1 MTADNATDQWVFV
14 PLGGTG
20 EIGMNLN
27 LYGYGPPGR
36 RRWLMIDLGIGFTGS
51 DFPGTDI
58 MMPDP
63 KFIEDRRDR
72 LDGLVL
78 THAHEDHLGA
88 VPYLWP
94 RLRCPVHATR
104 FTLTVLRR
112 KLAECGLE
120 DVVPLI
126 EVPLGGRFRV
136 GPFAL
141 ELVTLTHSIPESN
154 GVVIRTPA
162 GTVFHTGDWKLDP
175 DPVVGPV
182 SDEEA
187 LKRLRT
193 EPVLAM
199 VCDSTNVFESKTS
212 GSEGALRGPLTETI
226 GRCAKLVA
234 VTCFATNVARLK
246 TIARAAAATGREVV
260 LVGAS
265 LKRISAA
272 ARECGYLDDIRPFI
286 DEAIVAD
293 LPRDKTLMICTGSQ
307 GEPRAALA
315 RMANGGHPAGAL
327 RTGDVVIFS
336 SRVIPGNEAAI
347 GRLQNALIR
356 AGVEIITQ
364 RDAFVHVSG
373 HPTRDDLTRM
383 YELVRPRVSIPVH
396 GELRHLKEH
405 AELARCCRVPE
416 AIVAENG
423 DVVRLAPGPVRID
436 GSVPV
441 GRLTREGNR
450 LASTGGDLVRERN
463 KAIYNGA
470 AVITVVLNGQRQ
482 RKAEPQLSTIGLLE
496 NDDENARERIR
507 REVWNAID
515 DMPEKTYKNDDA
527 VREAI
532 RLAVRRAFRELVGKK
547 PLTHVHLVRV

>member
-1 MTADNATDQWVFV
+1 MTGDDTTDQLVFV

-27 LYGYGPPGR
+27 LYGYGTPGR

-51 DFPGTDI
+51 DLPGTEI

-72 LDGLVL
+72 LDGIVL

-94 RLRCPVHATR
+94 RLRCPVYATR

-120 DVVPLI
+120 DLVPLI

-141 ELVTLTHSIPESN
+141 EMVTLTHSIPEPN

-162 GTVFHTGDWKLDP
+162 GAVFHTGDWKFDQN
-175 DPVVGPV
+175 PVVGPV

-187 LKRLRT
+187 LRRLRT
-193 EPVLAM
+193 EPILAM

-212 GSEGALRGPLTETI
+212 GSEGALREPLTEII
-226 GRCAKLVA
+226 GRCTRGVA
-234 VTCFATNVARLK
+234 VTCFSTNVARLK
-246 TIARAAAATGREVV
+246 TIARAAAATGREVA

-265 LKRISAA
+265 LKRISAV
-272 ARECGYLDDIRPFI
+272 ARECGYLDDIRSFI
-286 DEAIVAD
+286 DEANIGE
-293 LPRDKTLMICTGSQ
+293 LPRDQLVMICTGSQ

-315 RMANGGHPAGAL
+315 RMASGGHPRGSLQAGD
-327 RTGDVVIFS
+327 TVIFS

-347 GRLQNALIR
+347 GRLQNMLVR

-373 HPTRDDLTRM
+373 HPTRDELAHM
-383 YELVRPRVSIPVH
+383 YGLVRPQVSVPVH

-405 AELARCCRVPE
+405 AELARACQIPAAV
-416 AIVAENG
+416 VAENG
-423 DVVRLAPGPVRID
+423 DVIRIAPGPVGIV
-436 GSVPV
+436 GSVPI
-441 GRLTREGNR
+441 GRLTREGSR
-450 LASTGGDLVRERN
+450 LASAGGDLVRERN
-463 KAIYNGA
+463 KAIFNGA

-482 RKAEPQLSTIGLLE
+482 PKAEPQLATIGLLE
-496 NDDENARERIR
+496 NDDVNARERIR

-515 DMPEKTYKNDDA
+515 DMPEKTYRNDDA

-532 RLAVRRAFRELVGKK
+532 RLAVRRAFRELIGKK

>member
-1 MTADNATDQWVFV
+1 MTAGNATDQWVFV

-27 LYGYGPPGR
+27 LYGYGPPGQ

-120 DVVPLI
+120 DRVPLI

-182 SDEEA
+182 SDEET
-187 LKRLRT
+187 LKRLGT
-193 EPVLAM
+193 ESVLAM

-212 GSEGALRGPLTETI
+212 GSEGALRGPLIETI
-226 GRCAKLVA
+226 GRCTKRVA

-246 TIARAAAATGREVV
+246 TIAHAAAATGREVA

-272 ARECGYLDDIRPFI
+272 ARECGYLDDIRPFV
-286 DEAIVAD
+286 DEAAVGD
-293 LPRDKTLMICTGSQ
+293 LPRDRTLMICTGSQ

-315 RMANGGHPAGAL
+315 RMASGGHPHV
-327 RTGDVVIFS
+327 RTGPTAGFDS
-336 SRVIPGNEAAI
+336 CSR
-347 GRLQNALIR
+347 
-356 AGVEIITQ
+356 
-364 RDAFVHVSG
+364 
-373 HPTRDDLTRM
+373 
-383 YELVRPRVSIPVH
+383 
-396 GELRHLKEH
+396 
-405 AELARCCRVPE
+405 
-416 AIVAENG
+416 
-423 DVVRLAPGPVRID
+423 
-436 GSVPV
+436 
-441 GRLTREGNR
+441 
-450 LASTGGDLVRERN
+450 
-463 KAIYNGA
+463 
-470 AVITVVLNGQRQ
+470 
-482 RKAEPQLSTIGLLE
+482 
-496 NDDENARERIR
+496 
-507 REVWNAID
+507 
-515 DMPEKTYKNDDA
+515 
-527 VREAI
+527 
-532 RLAVRRAFRELVGKK
+532 
-547 PLTHVHLVRV
+547 